1 MIKHWP
7 RLTIC
12 IYHEIKI
19 YFLLHLAV
27 LFEYHTFAF
36 AMSLDII
43 FLILA
48 DMDPVGGWLFGG
60 GALILLQFSCIYWL
74 QYREKCFFVQFVAS
88 KLLLVK
94 YPSLKIQTTI
104 HLVFNI
110 IITSVKIF

>member
-1 MIKHWP
+1 MP
-7 RLTIC
+7 SYSNTISS
-12 IYHEIKI
+12 IKI
-19 YFLLHLAV
+19 VFDLLEQL
-27 LFEYHTFAF
+27 AF
-36 AMSLDII
+36 AMSLDIT

-94 YPSLKIQTTI
+94 YPSLKIQTII